1 MKSLRAAGGDHGVAG
16 KYRPVQSIAN
26 FGCRPI
32 IASSAHPA
40 AQKDYAMRKL
50 TVSASAAVL
59 CIAAGAEEQ
68 IEITSIDA
76 RTTIRG
82 PEQAYTGAAIAE
94 VLFGA
99 TASSRLTAVEVT
111 FEPGAHTAWHNHPA
125 GQYLVVTSGIG
136 WVQQRG
142 GAKRE
147 VRAGDVVWT
156 PPGVAHWHGATPTHA
171 MSHFAIWEFVDG
183 SGGELFEHV
192 SDEDYRAVPD
202 LGASP
207 GN

>member
-1 MKSLRAAGGDHGVAG
+1 MKKRTAIV
-16 KYRPVQSIAN
+16 
-26 FGCRPI
+26 
-32 IASSAHPA
+32 
-40 AQKDYAMRKL
+40 
-50 TVSASAAVL
+50 SAAVL
-59 CIAAGAEEQ
+59 GMAASAEEQ
-68 IEITSIDA
+68 IKIAPIEA

-125 GQYLVVTSGIG
+125 GQYLVVTSGVG

-142 GAKRE
+142 GEKRE
-147 VRAGDVVWT
+147 IRAGDVVWT
-156 PPGVAHWHGATPTHA
+156 PPGVAHWHGATPSHA
-171 MSHFAIWEFVDG
+171 MSHLAIWEFVDG

-192 SDEDYRAVPD
+192 SDEDYLAAP
-202 LGASP
+202 AAAE
-207 GN
+207 

>member
-1 MKSLRAAGGDHGVAG
+1 MTKLTAIVFAAALCV
-16 KYRPVQSIAN
+16 
-26 FGCRPI
+26 
-32 IASSAHPA
+32 PA
-40 AQKDYAMRKL
+40 A
-50 TVSASAAVL
+50 
-59 CIAAGAEEQ
+59 AEEQ
-68 IEITSIDA
+68 IEITSLEA
-76 RTTIRG
+76 RSTIRG

-125 GQYLVVTSGIG
+125 GQYLVVTSGVG

-142 GAKRE
+142 GEKRE
-147 VRAGDVVWT
+147 IRAGDVVWT

-171 MSHFAIWEFVDG
+171 LSHLAIWEFVDG

-192 SDEDYRAVPD
+192 SDEDYLAEP
-202 LGASP
+202 AP
-207 GN
+207 TQ

>member
-1 MKSLRAAGGDHGVAG
+1 MT
-16 KYRPVQSIAN
+16 
-26 FGCRPI
+26 
-32 IASSAHPA
+32 
-40 AQKDYAMRKL
+40 KL
-50 TVSASAAVL
+50 TAAVCAAALCAVASA
-59 CIAAGAEEQ
+59 EEE
-68 IEITSIDA
+68 IEITSAEA
-76 RTTIRG
+76 RATIRG

-99 TASSRLTAVEVT
+99 TASSPLTAVEVT

-125 GQYLVVTSGIG
+125 GQYLVVTSGVG

-147 VRAGDVVWT
+147 IRAGDVVWT

-171 MSHFAIWEFVDG
+171 MSHLAVWEFVDG

-192 SDEDYRAVPD
+192 SDEDYLAEP
-202 LGASP
+202 AATE
-207 GN
+207 

>member
-1 MKSLRAAGGDHGVAG
+1 MKKLTAGISAAAL
-16 KYRPVQSIAN
+16 SIA
-26 FGCRPI
+26 
-32 IASSAHPA
+32 
-40 AQKDYAMRKL
+40 
-50 TVSASAAVL
+50 ASA
-59 CIAAGAEEQ
+59 EQ
-68 IEITSIDA
+68 IEITPIEA

-82 PEQAYTGAAIAE
+82 PAQAYTGPAIAE

-125 GQYLVVTSGIG
+125 GQYLVVTSGVG

-142 GAKRE
+142 GDKRE
-147 VRAGDVVWT
+147 IRAGDVVWT

-171 MSHFAIWEFVDG
+171 MSHLAIWEFVGG

-192 SDEDYRAVPD
+192 SDEDYLAAP
-202 LGASP
+202 AAAE
-207 GN
+207 